1 MSFDDNKFRQYSWKS
16 KQQST
21 PLLHARIARPTQ
33 CSVVSC
39 QHPTIYASSYC
50 HRHRLHQKWSGS
62 PFATLTDL
70 RVISERLK
78 GPTRASLTSDPSDLM
93 AFERACRGI
102 QRYSDGRYRTTR
114 ETVIKYRRHWTN
126 SHKAPLALWMSLQ
139 KLTPEELLET
149 SLGAAMHLYMHRDD
163 LAVTERH
170 LTNLIAKSMA
180 SVVVP
185 SVFSQGER
193 TRAGRLLVDI
203 LDDCYGARHW
213 RGCLRDSVF
222 AMKIGANA
230 ISNSNS
236 PI

>member
-1 MSFDDNKFRQYSWKS
+1 MSFDDNIYRQYSWKS

-21 PLLHARIARPTQ
+21 PLLHARISAPTQ

-39 QHPTIYASSYC
+39 TSPTIYASSYC
-50 HRHRLHQKWSGS
+50 HRHRMHQKWAGS

-70 RVISERLK
+70 RVISDNLK
-78 GPTRASLTSDPSDLM
+78 SPAKASLTSDPSDLM

-102 QRYSDGRYRTTR
+102 QRYSDCRYRTNKD
-114 ETVIKYRRHWTN
+114 VIIKYRRHWTN
-126 SHKAPLALWMSLQ
+126 AHKAPLALWMAL
-139 KLTPEELLET
+139 KTLTPEELLEI
-149 SLGAAMHLYMHRDD
+149 SLGAALHLYTHRDD

-170 LTNLIAKSMA
+170 LTNLLAKSMA

-193 TRAGRLLVDI
+193 TRAGRLIVDN
-203 LDDCYGARHW
+203 LDDCYGTRHW